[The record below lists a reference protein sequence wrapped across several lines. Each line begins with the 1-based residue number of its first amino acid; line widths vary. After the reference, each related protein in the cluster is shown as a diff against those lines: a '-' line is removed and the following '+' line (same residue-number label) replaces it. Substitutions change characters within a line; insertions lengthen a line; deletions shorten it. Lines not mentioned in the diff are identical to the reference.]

1 MMTLAP
7 HASGSSSR
15 ILSPTSVRLPRVEG
29 NAFPSERPSRRG
41 RDGRDGVALRRR
53 VSTMSLECYPYSS
66 EMRELT
72 GRLKRA
78 DISRELDARV
88 ERDGV
93 SVVVVEVRDAQNGSC
108 VGADRAG
115 PPDAPGVRASDRTPR
130 PSYSCLLYT
139 SPSPRDQRGSR
150 MPSSA

>member
-1 MMTLAP
+1 
-7 HASGSSSR
+7 
-15 ILSPTSVRLPRVEG
+15 
-29 NAFPSERPSRRG
+29 
-41 RDGRDGVALRRR
+41 
-53 VSTMSLECYPYSS
+53 MSLECYPYSS

-115 PPDAPGVRASDRTPR
+115 PPDAPGSRASDRTPR
-130 PSYSCLLYT
+130 PSYSVSKAMLRAAAARADPLGYDRDRELYRVEYEDGGMLMRTCLWLRT
-139 SPSPRDQRGSR
+139 HFARPPLRK
-150 MPSSA
+150 PVAVET